1 MERKILY
8 FINPISGARKKSG
21 LADTII
27 EKTSTQRIKFDISF
41 TTADGEY
48 PWLPDRILEE
58 EITDVVICGG
68 DGSVNQVVRAMLG
81 LEVNVGIIPCGSGNG
96 LANAAKIPRQ
106 VTKALNII
114 FKGKAELIDSFFI
127 NEQFSCMLCGLG
139 FDAQVAHDFA
149 AQPSR
154 GLSTYIRETLRNFFI
169 APTYPFDITIK
180 GKTFS
185 TDAFFISIANSN
197 QFGNNFTIA
206 PKASLNDG
214 LLDIIVVK
222 KMSKARLLWAVLN
235 QIRAG
240 QVKEEKIFSTDVVLY
255 FQAADVL
262 INNPSM
268 APLHIDGDPALT
280 AKKFKIEILRDAFRL
295 LMP

>member
-1 MERKILY
+1 MERNILY
-8 FINPISGARKKSG
+8 FINPISGGRKRSG

-27 EKTSTQRIKFDISF
+27 EKTSAQKIKFDISF
-41 TTADGEY
+41 TNAEGDY
-48 PWLPDRILEE
+48 SSLHDRILQE

-81 LEVNVGIIPCGSGNG
+81 VEVNVGIIPCGSGNG
-96 LANAAKIPRQ
+96 LANAAKIPKQ
-106 VTKALNII
+106 VSKALNII
-114 FKGKAELIDSFFI
+114 FKGKSAYIDSFFI

-154 GLSTYIRETLRNFFI
+154 GLSTYIKETLRNFFI

-240 QVKEEKIFSTDVVLY
+240 RVNEEKIFSRDVVLY
-255 FQAADVL
+255 FQAEDIV
-262 INNPSM
+262 INNSSL

-280 AKKFKIEILRDAFRL
+280 AEKFRIEILKDAFRL
-295 LMP
+295 LQP